1 MQTFSFIPL
10 GALATVLL
18 DLFALVRRRLSGTPL
33 PNYGL
38 VGRWLLHMPRG
49 RFRHAPIA
57 ASAPMRGERIVG
69 WIAHYLVGIGFAA
82 LLLSLTGIDWLRQP
96 TLLPALLVGLGTVL
110 APFLLMQPGMGAGIA
125 ARLAP
130 NPGAARRQSLLTH
143 ALFGLSLYLAGLAI
157 SRLHFA

>member
-1 MQTFSFIPL
+1 MQTIAFIPL
-10 GALATVLL
+10 GLLATAGLN
-18 DLFALVRRRLSGTPL
+18 LFALARRWLAGTPL
-33 PNYGL
+33 PNYGF

-49 RFRHAPIA
+49 RFRHDSIA

-157 SRLHFA
+157 SRLYFA

>member
-1 MQTFSFIPL
+1 MQSFIFIPL
-10 GALATVLL
+10 GLLATVLL
-18 DLFALVRRRLSGTPL
+18 DLFALARRRLSGTPL
-33 PNYGL
+33 PNYGF

-69 WIAHYLVGIGFAA
+69 WITHYLVGIGFAA
-82 LLLSLTGIDWLRQP
+82 LLLALAGIDWLRQP
-96 TLLPALLVGLGTVL
+96 TLVPALFFGLGTVF
-110 APFLLMQPGMGAGIA
+110 APFLLMQPGMGVGIA

-143 ALFGLSLYLAGLAI
+143 TLFGLCLYLAGCAI
-157 SRLHFA
+157 SMLPTF